1 MSSSSTG
8 SSTTT
13 TITKTIEGHYWEP
26 NRKSSALWP
35 VAVGA
40 LGLLGLGLIHGIP
53 VRHSIEDHIRSET
66 TAKLSAL
73 GLPSTVG
80 VDVTG
85 RDVTLTNV
93 PAGTDLTTLVNTVQG
108 LEGVRVATASGGG
121 STAVTPSP
129 SASPSVEASASVAP
143 SPSDTASPSPSDTA
157 SPSPSAA
164 AATPPTVSAAIKAG
178 KIVLT
183 GKVPS
188 KDFADKLAADA
199 TAVFGAGNVDNQL
212 TVDDTVG
219 SDGLAALSTVI
230 AALGKDSAATV
241 ALSGGAITLTGAVP
255 SDDAKKAADAAAAT
269 VTGDVGKVT
278 DQLTVASAPTSAPQ
292 SQLAALPQ
300 ITFQTASASLTSAGY
315 AAVKQAAAILKANPA
330 VKVRI
335 EGNTDDIG
343 DSEINRELS
352 VARAA
357 NVRTALRYLGIA
369 DDRMSYVG
377 YGESR
382 PKVANTSDAARAI
395 NRRVEFVVL

>member
-66 TAKLSAL
+66 TTKLSAL

-85 RDVTLTNV
+85 RDVTLTNI
-93 PAGTDLTTLVNTVQG
+93 PPGTDLATLVSTVEG
-108 LEGVRVATASGGG
+108 LEGVRVATVSG
-121 STAVTPSP
+121 SSAAPVTPSA

-143 SPSDTASPSPSDTA
+143 SPSDTAAPSPSDTA
-157 SPSPSAA
+157 SASPSPA
-164 AATPPTVSAAIKAG
+164 AATPPTVSAAINAG
-178 KIVLT
+178 KVVLT

-188 KDFADKLAADA
+188 KDVADKLAADA
-199 TAVFGAGNVDNQL
+199 AAVFGAGNVDNQL

-219 SDGLAALSTVI
+219 PDGLAALGTVI
-230 AALGKDSAATV
+230 SALGKDSAATV
-241 ALSGGAITLTGAVP
+241 ALSGGAITLTGTVP

-292 SQLAALPQ
+292 AQLAALPQ
-300 ITFQTASASLTSAGY
+300 ITFQTASASLTPAGY